1 ASIIP
6 FLITTRYIWIVGKGG
21 IRSSR
26 PRFSLENGAQS
37 LSSSTVDLGLCRRGC
52 QCQLLLRSSTCPLL
66 RLLSHSS
73 FRSGCCSG
81 SSKHK
86 TTGPEVLVSR
96 SSKHKTTGPEV
107 LVSWILLFLV
117 VHRAFEEYWCQG
129 AHMYFSWILH
139 VPNSA
144 ANLRVC
150 FNSAIQGIHSIS
162 YKLSRFC
169 SLSFT
174 I

>member
-1 ASIIP
+1 MIP

-26 PRFSLENGAQS
+26 PRFSLKNGAQS
-37 LSSSTVDLGLCRRGC
+37 LSSSTIDLGLCRRGC

-73 FRSGCCSG
+73 FRSGYSSG
-81 SSKHK
+81 SSQ
-86 TTGPEVLVSR
+86 
-96 SSKHKTTGPEV
+96 HKTTGPEV